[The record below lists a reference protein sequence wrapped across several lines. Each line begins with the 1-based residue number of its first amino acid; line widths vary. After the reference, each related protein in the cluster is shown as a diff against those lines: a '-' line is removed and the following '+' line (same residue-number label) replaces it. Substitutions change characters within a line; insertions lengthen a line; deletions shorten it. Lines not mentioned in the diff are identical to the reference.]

1 MKLRRCAIS
10 DGSVSMQ
17 IIELLIFDLD
27 GTLVDSR
34 RDLTNAVNHV
44 RQNYRLSALEVDTVT
59 TYIGNGQRKLL
70 ERSLPK
76 KLWVKIEEAS
86 HLFREYYN
94 EHALDN
100 TSLYPGVKEILH
112 YFRNKKMAVVSNKP
126 EGFSKSIL
134 KGLRVDSY
142 FTLILGGDTIKI
154 RKPHP
159 EPILQVIR
167 RLKKETEL
175 TALIGDS
182 PIDIEAGR
190 QAGVLT
196 CAVTYGFRSRELLLK
211 SKPDFI
217 IDDIRGLKKIFN

>member
-1 MKLRRCAIS
+1 MKIEKYAIS
-10 DGSVSMQ
+10 DGPISMQ
-17 IIELLIFDLD
+17 NIELLIFDLD

-34 RDLTNAVNHV
+34 KDLTNAVNHV

-59 TYIGNGQRKLL
+59 MYIGNGQRKLL

-76 KLWVKIEEAS
+76 KLWFKIEEAS

-126 EGFSKSIL
+126 EGFSKAIL

-142 FTLILGGDTIKI
+142 FTLILGGDTTKI

-159 EPILQVIR
+159 EPILQVIN
-167 RLKKETEL
+167 RLKTERKL
-175 TALIGDS
+175 TVLIGDS

-190 QAGVLT
+190 QADVLT
-196 CAVTYGFRSRELLLK
+196 CAVTYGFRSRELILK